1 MKQEQE
7 GALLSMGSGYQLL
20 CVASSHLSMYLS
32 RGLDS
37 SSYLKSCQALTL
49 AWEGRLL
56 IVSGAE
62 KGHFL
67 SLPFPCSDTN
77 MEMKLGSRIL
87 AFWKVHTV

>member
-1 MKQEQE
+1 MLCLAW
-7 GALLSMGSGYQLL
+7 ALGISCCVWLL
-20 CVASSHLSMYLS
+20 HISACVSAEAWIHHLT
-32 RGLDS
+32 RNC
-37 SSYLKSCQALTL
+37 LKSCQALTL